1 MEAVVSRL
9 FFHVE
14 NRTKNKRMER
24 NILYFRGGKG
34 FTVPPGVWGRAMPPP
49 VVWCVLSYYVL
60 SHQIS
65 ILRREEEAF
74 TDPARRQKVRPRT
87 TPDKEGSETPEVI
100 VGDLPGEDDEDWEPR
115 GSGSRRRPGGRSPP
129 AAKPDDD
136 NYACAAL
143 LKYRRV
149 ASFMTASGRST
160 PEDMVSWLDARLMDK
175 NIAPLYRTGLRPEH
189 VPSIVEEVSL
199 QGGGE
204 ESLGGLGEAAV
215 RTIVVAEATRR
226 GSSGSAQA
234 EAERVKE
241 VEGMPPK
248 TGPWQKR

>member
-1 MEAVVSRL
+1 MLLIPAFL
-9 FFHVE
+9 FNVE

-24 NILYFRGGKG
+24 NILLFRGGKW

-49 VVWCVLSYYVL
+49 VVWCVLSYSVL
-60 SHQIS
+60 SYQIS
-65 ILRREEEAF
+65 VLRREEEAF

-87 TPDKEGSETPEVI
+87 TPAKDGSETPEVI

-115 GSGSRRRPGGRSPP
+115 GSGSRQRPGGGSPP
-129 AAKPDDD
+129 AAKRDDD

-189 VPSIVEEVSL
+189 VPSIVEEILL

-204 ESLGGLGEAAV
+204 ESLGGLDEATV
-215 RTIVVAEATRR
+215 SMIVVAEATRW
-226 GSSGSAQA
+226 GSGGSAQA

-241 VEGMPPK
+241 VEVMPPK